1 MLLDAN
7 LSSSY
12 WAKGSVNSSI
22 PKELLLY
29 KSNTKED
36 PYEAWHGKKPRVD
49 TFKCLGVTL
58 TPMFPKMIEENF
70 T

>member
-22 PKELLLY
+22 LKELLLY
-29 KSNTKED
+29 KSNTRED
-36 PYEAWHGKKPRVD
+36 PLRGLAQKEAEGRHLRV
-49 TFKCLGVTL
+49 LGVML
-58 TPMFPKMIEENF
+58 TPMFPKMSEENF